1 MPGESH
7 GKASAERARVNRAPR
22 ITITNR
28 QRLVPIRSREIVQ
41 TIRGVLA
48 REKCPL
54 DVELV
59 FVDYDEIRS
68 VNRRF
73 LGRRGVTDVI
83 AFPIADG
90 VDGPWAGVLGEV
102 VVCVEKAIAEARRRW
117 LPVEREILL
126 YAVHGVLHLL
136 GYDDHAPNDIRRMR
150 AAESEALRSAGWN
163 GR

>member
-1 MPGESH
+1 MKTSQ
-7 GKASAERARVNRAPR
+7 RV
-22 ITITNR
+22 TLTNR
-28 QRLVPIRSREIVQ
+28 QRLAPIRKREIEETV
-41 TIRGVLA
+41 RGVLR

-83 AFPIADG
+83 AFPMTDSFDSPGASL
-90 VDGPWAGVLGEV
+90 LGEV
-102 VVCVEKAIAEARRRW
+102 VVCVEKAIAEARRRR
-117 LPVEREILL
+117 LPVEREVLL

-136 GYDDHAPNDIRRMR
+136 GYDDHAPRDIRKMR
-150 AAESEALRSAGWN
+150 AAESEALRSAGWS